1 LPTTTNPRIVLAYSG
16 SFEASLAIRW
26 LREQRA
32 ADVVTLTLDFGQGRE
47 LEAVQDRALAT
58 GAARAHVLDVRDEF
72 AREYV
77 LASLK
82 ADAVGDTGLVLARA
96 LARPLIARKLVEIAA
111 IERAGAVAHG
121 ATTAEGGP
129 APLDRLIADVDPTAH
144 IIATRREWAADRQG
158 QLAFA
163 AAHGLA
169 AGPAP
174 DRHTRVETTLWGR
187 WIDTNGAP
195 ADATFTLTRAV
206 ADCPAEP
213 ATVDI
218 LFERGVPRAINGVAM
233 PLVELI
239 ASLGTIAGAHGVGR
253 TQSPGAAC
261 EAPAAVLL
269 HDAHRQLEARVLP
282 EDLRR
287 FAQIASRE
295 YVDLIRGGGWFT
307 PLREAL
313 DAFFEQIQ
321 QRANGA
327 VRLKLF
333 KGQVT
338 HE

>member
-1 LPTTTNPRIVLAYSG
+1 VSTGSPRIVLAYSG

-26 LREQRA
+26 LKEQRA
-32 ADVVTLTLDFGQGRE
+32 ADVITLTLDFGQGRE

-58 GAARAHVLDVRDEF
+58 GAVRAHVLDVRDEY

-82 ADAVGDTGLVLARA
+82 ADAVGDAGLVLARA

-121 ATTAEGGP
+121 AVAADGGP
-129 APLDRLIADVDPTAH
+129 APLDRLIADVDPAAH
-144 IIATRREWAADRQG
+144 VIATRREWPAERND

-163 AAHGLA
+163 AAHGL
-169 AGPAP
+169 GGAP
-174 DRHTRVETTLWGR
+174 SSDGRRRVETTLWGR
-187 WIDTNGAP
+187 WIDTNGPP
-195 ADATFTLTRAV
+195 ADAVFTLTRAA
-206 ADCPAEP
+206 ADCPAEA
-213 ATVDI
+213 ATVEI
-218 LFERGVPRAINGVAM
+218 LFERGVPRAINGVSM

-239 ASLGTIAGAHGVGR
+239 GSLGTIAGAHGVGR
-253 TQSPGAAC
+253 MQSASVAC

-282 EDLRR
+282 EELRR

-295 YVDLIRGGGWFT
+295 YADLIRRGGWFT

-313 DAFFEQIQ
+313 DAFFEKIHE
-321 QRANGA
+321 RANGT

>member
-1 LPTTTNPRIVLAYSG
+1 LTTTSPRIVLAYSG
-16 SFEASLAIRW
+16 TFEASLAIRW
-26 LREQRA
+26 LQAQRA
-32 ADVVTLTLDFGQGRE
+32 AEVITLTLDFGQGRE

-58 GAARAHVLDVRDEF
+58 GAARAHVLDVRDEY

-82 ADAVGDTGLVLARA
+82 ADAVGDTGLVLARS

-121 ATTAEGGP
+121 AAAADGGP
-129 APLDRLIADVDPTAH
+129 TPLDRLIAGVDPGVE
-144 IIATRREWAADRQG
+144 IIAPRREWPADRQG

-163 AAHGLA
+163 AAHGMA
-169 AGPAP
+169 AAPAS
-174 DRHTRVETTLWGR
+174 DRRCRVETTLWGR
-187 WIDTNGAP
+187 WIETNGAA
-195 ADATFTLTRAV
+195 ADANFTLTRAA
-206 ADCPAEP
+206 ADCPAEA
-213 ATVDI
+213 ATVEI
-218 LFERGVPRAINGVAM
+218 LFEHGVPRAINGVAM

-253 TQSPGAAC
+253 MPAAGVAC

-287 FAQIASRE
+287 FAQVASRE
-295 YVDLIRGGGWFT
+295 YADLIRGGGWFT

-321 QRANGA
+321 ERANGT
-327 VRLKLF
+327 VRVKLF

>member
-1 LPTTTNPRIVLAYSG
+1 VTTSSTRIVLAYSG
-16 SFEASLAIRW
+16 SFAASLAIRW
-26 LREQRA
+26 LKEQRA
-32 ADVVTLTLDFGQGRE
+32 ADVITLTLDFGQGRE

-58 GAARAHVLDVRDEF
+58 GAARAHVLDVRDEY

-121 ATTAEGGP
+121 AVAADGGP
-129 APLDRLIADVDPTAH
+129 APLDRLIADVDPAAR
-144 IIATRREWAADRQG
+144 IIATRREWTADRQG

-163 AAHGLA
+163 AAHGIA
-169 AGPAP
+169 AGPSS
-174 DRHTRVETTLWGR
+174 DRHSRVETTLWGR
-187 WIDTNGAP
+187 WIETNGAP
-195 ADATFTLTRAV
+195 ADANFTLTRAA
-206 ADCPAEP
+206 ADCPAEA
-213 ATVDI
+213 ATVEI

-253 TQSPGAAC
+253 MQSAGAVC

-321 QRANGA
+321 GRANGT
-327 VRLKLF
+327 VRLQLF

>member
-1 LPTTTNPRIVLAYSG
+1 VSTSSPRIVLAYSG
-16 SFEASLAIRW
+16 SFDASLAIRW
-26 LREQRA
+26 LKEQRA
-32 ADVVTLTLDFGQGRE
+32 ADVITLTLDFGQGRE

-58 GAARAHVLDVRDEF
+58 GAARAHVLDVRDEY

-82 ADAVGDTGLVLARA
+82 ADAVGEAGLVLGRA

-121 ATTAEGGP
+121 AVAADGGP
-129 APLDRLIADVDPTAH
+129 APLDRLIADIDPGANV
-144 IIATRREWAADRQG
+144 IATGREWLMDREG

-163 AAHGLA
+163 ASHGIP
-169 AGPAP
+169 AGPP
-174 DRHTRVETTLWGR
+174 HDVRRRVETTLWGR
-187 WIDTNGAP
+187 WIETNGAS
-195 ADATFTLTRAV
+195 ADAMFTLTRA
-206 ADCPAEP
+206 AAECPAEA

-218 LFERGVPRAINGVAM
+218 SFERGVPRAINGVSM

-253 TQSPGAAC
+253 MQADGLAC

-269 HDAHRQLEARVLP
+269 HDAHRQLNTRVVP

-287 FAQIASRE
+287 FAQAASRE
-295 YVDLIRGGGWFT
+295 YADLIRRGGWFT

-313 DAFFEQIQ
+313 DAFFEKIHE
-321 QRANGA
+321 RANGT
-327 VRLKLF
+327 VRLRLF

>member
-1 LPTTTNPRIVLAYSG
+1 LTTTTNPRIVLAYSG

-26 LREQRA
+26 LKEQRS
-32 ADVVTLTLDFGQGRE
+32 ADVITLTLDFGQGRE

-58 GAARAHVLDVRDEF
+58 GAARAHVLDVRDEY

-82 ADAVGDTGLVLARA
+82 ADAVGEAGLVLARA
-96 LARPLIARKLVEIAA
+96 LTRPLIARKLVEIAA

-121 ATTAEGGP
+121 AVADGGQ
-129 APLDRLIADVDPTAH
+129 APLDRLIAGVDPGANV
-144 IIATRREWAADRQG
+144 IATRREWPADRQG
-158 QLAFA
+158 QIAFA
-163 AAHGLA
+163 TAHGLA
-169 AGPAP
+169 AAPPA
-174 DRHTRVETTLWGR
+174 DGRCRVETTLWGR
-187 WIDTNGAP
+187 WVETNGAS
-195 ADATFTLTRAV
+195 ADAIYTLTRSA
-206 ADCPAEP
+206 ADCPAEA

-218 LFERGVPRAINGVAM
+218 SFERGVPRAINGVSM
-233 PLVELI
+233 PLIELI

-253 TQSPGAAC
+253 MQAAGVAC

-287 FAQIASRE
+287 FAQAASRE
-295 YVDLIRGGGWFT
+295 YADLVRRGGWFT

-313 DAFFEQIQ
+313 DAFFEKVQE
-321 QRANGA
+321 RANGT